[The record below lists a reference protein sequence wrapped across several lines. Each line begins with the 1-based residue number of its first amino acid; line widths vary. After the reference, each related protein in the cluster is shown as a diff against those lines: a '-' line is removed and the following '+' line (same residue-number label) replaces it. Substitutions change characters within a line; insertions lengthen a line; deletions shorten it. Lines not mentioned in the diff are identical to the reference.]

1 LREGLE
7 VQQKALI
14 GKAVKADTRT
24 TVAVPERAQRA
35 NPTGKGT
42 TSANAVVIEDEEGTV
57 IQPLFEK
64 SKKRKKNR
72 VVYGVARGRKTGIF
86 YRWNKVLRSA
96 QGYSRAMHKRFRSEE
111 VARAWLAEKRA
122 SGFGDNDSDSGDT
135 WATMQEDSE
144 ARQLT
149 TRLHPELL
157 FLWT

>member
-1 LREGLE
+1 VLPLAQIRPALSPADAVPAVLQSLIDEFKGLREGLE
-7 VQQKALI
+7 VQQKALV

-72 VVYGVARGRKTGIF
+72 VMYGVARGRKTGIF
-86 YRWNKVLRSA
+86 YR
-96 QGYSRAMHKRFRSEE
+96 
-111 VARAWLAEKRA
+111 
-122 SGFGDNDSDSGDT
+122 
-135 WATMQEDSE
+135 
-144 ARQLT
+144 
-149 TRLHPELL
+149 
-157 FLWT
+157 